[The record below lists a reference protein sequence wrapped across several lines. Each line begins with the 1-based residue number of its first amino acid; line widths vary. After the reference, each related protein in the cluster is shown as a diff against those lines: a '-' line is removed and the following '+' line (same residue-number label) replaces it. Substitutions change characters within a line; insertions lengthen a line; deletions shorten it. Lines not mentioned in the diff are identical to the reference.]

1 MTISNS
7 NLLKP
12 FITGS
17 KLLPFKDDV
26 FSKTE
31 EQFKKSP
38 HGKSLFISGNENL
51 VNISAEK
58 IDEIKNSKN
67 FFSNIVNI
75 IILLI
80 KHPDKILPILHGCP
94 AESIEFIK
102 NAKRTGQWSYE
113 MTDKYG
119 QSIEVSYIFT
129 DTIDNKSD
137 GKLCLKICNSCN
149 QNDSSTHE
157 YKIEHQ
163 QLKNHIK
170 QLEEWALLEK
180 FYDNNAYYSKRTK
193 QLEKKITDAGFIT
206 GKVNAEKFNVKE
218 FKDDITSM
226 LCEQPPLRTHQISSS
241 GYVSADK
248 LPKLYE
254 LNLKDAQR
262 DLKTTPVD
270 IDGVS
275 LKFKTRERIAEEI
288 AKKTAKKTAEKTAK
302 KNSEIIAKQNANS
315 IEEKNIE
322 KNNKETNP
330 EDNFVLKF
338 SQEEINE
345 MLLDYS
351 DEEQK
356 KLRPFFTSDHI
367 YCLFDAFSQCL
378 YNVARDGSPRY
389 AGLLQQIASK
399 CAILQDFDQ
408 QLFWRTF
415 SGGVFHRRISVNS
428 EPEKTDVWR
437 FSTQFDFPHINDNGE
452 LSRTV
457 LMFEGVAESNFK
469 DIANHSSE
477 CFSYSCYAAPLD
489 VNAKK

>member
-12 FITGS
+12 FITGTE
-17 KLLPFKDDV
+17 LPPFKEDV

-38 HGKSLFISGNENL
+38 HGKLLFISGNENL

-58 IDEIKNSKN
+58 IDEIKNSKD

-94 AESIEFIK
+94 AESIELIK

-119 QSIEVSYIFT
+119 HSIEVSYIFA

-157 YKIEHQ
+157 YKIDHQ
-163 QLKNHIK
+163 QLKNHIR

-193 QLEKKITDAGFIT
+193 QLEKKIAKAGFIT

-262 DLKTTPVD
+262 DLANTPVD
-270 IDGVS
+270 INGVS
-275 LKFKTRERIAEEI
+275 LELKTRRHLAD
-288 AKKTAKKTAEKTAK
+288 
-302 KNSEIIAKQNANS
+302 IIHVKCMR
-315 IEEKNIE
+315 EKNYTTDQGFE
-322 KNNKETNP
+322 LP
-330 EDNFVLKF
+330 EEVIHAL
-338 SQEEINE
+338 
-345 MLLDYS
+345 LLDYS
-351 DEEQK
+351 DEQQII
-356 KLRPFFTSDHI
+356 LRPFFQSAHMD
-367 YCLFDAFSQCL
+367 CLFDAFCQELHNIS
-378 YNVARDGSPRY
+378 RDGSPRY
-389 AGLLQQIASK
+389 ADLIEQIGSNSEK
-399 CAILQDFDQ
+399 LQDFDQ

-415 SGGVFHRRISVNS
+415 TGGVLHRHISVKS

-437 FSTQFDFPHINDNGE
+437 FSSQFDFPHINENGE

-477 CFSYSCYAAPLD
+477 CFSYRCYAAPLD
-489 VNAKK
+489 ANAKK

>member
-12 FITGS
+12 FITGTEWP
-17 KLLPFKDDV
+17 PFKEDV

-38 HGKSLFISGNENL
+38 HGKLLFISGNENL

-58 IDEIKNSKN
+58 IDEIKNSKS
-67 FFSNIVNI
+67 FFSNVVNI

-80 KHPDKILPILHGCP
+80 KHPDKILAILHGCP
-94 AESIEFIK
+94 AESIEVIK

-129 DTIDNKSD
+129 DTIDDKSD

-157 YKIEHQ
+157 YKIDHQ
-163 QLKNHIK
+163 QLKNHIR

-193 QLEKKITDAGFIT
+193 QLEKKIADAGFIT
-206 GKVNAEKFNVKE
+206 GKVNADNFNVKE
-218 FKDDITSM
+218 FKDDIASM
-226 LCEQPPLRTHQISSS
+226 LCEQPPMRTHQISSS
-241 GYVSADK
+241 GYLSADK
-248 LPKLYE
+248 VPDLYKT
-254 LNLKDAQR
+254 NLKDAQR

-275 LKFKTRERIAEEI
+275 LKSKTREKIAEVIE
-288 AKKTAKKTAEKTAK
+288 KKTEEE
-302 KNSEIIAKQNANS
+302 NAKQNAKT

-322 KNNKETNP
+322 KNKKETNP

-351 DEEQK
+351 DEEQN
-356 KLRPFFTSDHI
+356 KLRPFFTSDHM
-367 YCLFDAFSQCL
+367 YCLFDAFSQGL
-378 YNVARDGSPRY
+378 HNVARDGSPRY
-389 AGLLQQIASK
+389 AGLLHQIASNSE
-399 CAILQDFDQ
+399 ILQNFDQ

-415 SGGVFHRRISVNS
+415 TGGVFHRRISVNS

-437 FSTQFDFPHINDNGE
+437 FSAQFDFPHINENGD

-489 VNAKK
+489 ANAKK

>member
-12 FITGS
+12 FITGTEWT
-17 KLLPFKDDV
+17 PFKEDV

-38 HGKSLFISGNENL
+38 HGKLLFISGNENL

-58 IDEIKNSKN
+58 IDEIKNSKS
-67 FFSNIVNI
+67 FFSNVVNI

-80 KHPDKILPILHGCP
+80 KHPDKILAILHGCP
-94 AESIEFIK
+94 AESIEVIK

-129 DTIDNKSD
+129 DTIDDKSD

-149 QNDSSTHE
+149 QNDSSTHQ
-157 YKIEHQ
+157 YKIDHQ
-163 QLKNHIK
+163 QLKNHIR

-193 QLEKKITDAGFIT
+193 QLEKKIADAGFIT
-206 GKVNAEKFNVKE
+206 GKVNVDNFNVKE
-218 FKDDITSM
+218 FKDDIASM
-226 LCEQPPLRTHQISSS
+226 LCEQPPMRTHQISSS
-241 GYVSADK
+241 GYLSADK
-248 LPKLYE
+248 VPDLYKT
-254 LNLKDAQR
+254 NLKDAQR

-275 LKFKTRERIAEEI
+275 LKSKTREKIAEVIE
-288 AKKTAKKTAEKTAK
+288 KKTEKE
-302 KNSEIIAKQNANS
+302 NAKQNAKT

-322 KNNKETNP
+322 KNKKETNP

-351 DEEQK
+351 DEEQN
-356 KLRPFFTSDHI
+356 KLRPFFTSDHM
-367 YCLFDAFSQCL
+367 YCLFDAFSQGL
-378 YNVARDGSPRY
+378 HNVARDGSPRY
-389 AGLLQQIASK
+389 AGLLHQIASNSE
-399 CAILQDFDQ
+399 ILQDFDQ
-408 QLFWRTF
+408 QLFWCTF
-415 SGGVFHRRISVNS
+415 TGGVFHRRISVNS

-437 FSTQFDFPHINDNGE
+437 FSAQFDFPHINENGD

-489 VNAKK
+489 ANAKK

>member
-1 MTISNS
+1 
-7 NLLKP
+7 
-12 FITGS
+12 
-17 KLLPFKDDV
+17 
-26 FSKTE
+26 
-31 EQFKKSP
+31 KSTY
-38 HGKSLFISGNENL
+38 GKSLFISGNENL

-94 AESIEFIK
+94 VESIEVIK

-113 MTDKYG
+113 MTDKNG

-129 DTIDNKSD
+129 DTIDDKSD

-157 YKIEHQ
+157 YKIDHQ
-163 QLKNHIK
+163 QLKNHIR

-193 QLEKKITDAGFIT
+193 QLEKKIADAGFIT
-206 GKVNAEKFNVKE
+206 RKVKAENFNVKE
-218 FKDDITSM
+218 FKDDIASM
-226 LCEQPPLRTHQISSS
+226 LCEQPPMRTHQISSS

-248 LPKLYE
+248 LHKLYKT
-254 LNLKDAQR
+254 NLEDAQR

-275 LKFKTRERIAEEI
+275 LKSITREKIAEEI
-288 AKKTAKKTAEKTAK
+288 AKKTA
-302 KNSEIIAKQNANS
+302 EIIAKQNAKS

-322 KNNKETNP
+322 KNKKQTNS

-338 SQEEINE
+338 SPEEINE

-367 YCLFDAFSQCL
+367 YCLFDAFSQGL
-378 YNVARDGSPRY
+378 HNVARNGSPRY
-389 AGLLQQIASK
+389 AGLLRQIASK
-399 CAILQDFDQ
+399 SAILQDFDQ

-415 SGGVFHRRISVNS
+415 TGGGLHRHISVKS

-437 FSTQFDFPHINDNGE
+437 FSSQFDFPHINENGE

-477 CFSYSCYAAPLD
+477 CFSYRCYAAPLD
-489 VNAKK
+489 ANAKK

>member
-1 MTISNS
+1 
-7 NLLKP
+7 
-12 FITGS
+12 
-17 KLLPFKDDV
+17 
-26 FSKTE
+26 
-31 EQFKKSP
+31 
-38 HGKSLFISGNENL
+38 
-51 VNISAEK
+51 
-58 IDEIKNSKN
+58 IKY
-67 FFSNIVNI
+67 
-75 IILLI
+75 
-80 KHPDKILPILHGCP
+80 PDKILPILHGCP
-94 AESIEFIK
+94 AESIELIK

-113 MTDKYG
+113 MTDKNG
-119 QSIEVSYIFT
+119 QNIEVSYIFT
-129 DTIDNKSD
+129 DTIDDKSD

-157 YKIEHQ
+157 YKIDHQ
-163 QLKNHIK
+163 QLKNHIR

-193 QLEKKITDAGFIT
+193 QLEKKIAKAGFIT

-226 LCEQPPLRTHQISSS
+226 LCEQPPMCTHQISSS
-241 GYVSADK
+241 GYLSADK
-248 LPKLYE
+248 VPDLYKT
-254 LNLKDAQR
+254 NLKDAQR

-275 LKFKTRERIAEEI
+275 LKSKTREKIAEEI
-288 AKKTAKKTAEKTAK
+288 AKKTAEKTAEKTAK

-477 CFSYSCYAAPLD
+477 CFSYRCYAAPLD
-489 VNAKK
+489 ANAKK

>member
-12 FITGS
+12 FITGTE
-17 KLLPFKDDV
+17 LPPFKEDV

-38 HGKSLFISGNENL
+38 HGKLLFISGNENL

-58 IDEIKNSKN
+58 IDEIKNSKS
-67 FFSNIVNI
+67 FFSNVVNI

-80 KHPDKILPILHGCP
+80 KHPDKILAILHGCP
-94 AESIEFIK
+94 AESIEVIK

-129 DTIDNKSD
+129 DTIDDKSD

-149 QNDSSTHE
+149 QNDSSTHQ
-157 YKIEHQ
+157 YKIDHQ
-163 QLKNHIK
+163 QLKNHIR

-193 QLEKKITDAGFIT
+193 QLEKKIADAGFIT
-206 GKVNAEKFNVKE
+206 GKLNADNFNVKE
-218 FKDDITSM
+218 FKDDIASM
-226 LCEQPPLRTHQISSS
+226 LCEQPPMRTHQISSS
-241 GYVSADK
+241 GYLSADK
-248 LPKLYE
+248 VPDLYKT
-254 LNLKDAQR
+254 NLKDAQR

-275 LKFKTRERIAEEI
+275 LKSKTREKIAEVIE
-288 AKKTAKKTAEKTAK
+288 KKTEEE
-302 KNSEIIAKQNANS
+302 NAKQNAKT

-322 KNNKETNP
+322 KNKKETNP

-351 DEEQK
+351 DEEQN
-356 KLRPFFTSDHI
+356 KLRPFFTSDHM
-367 YCLFDAFSQCL
+367 YCLFDAFSQGL
-378 YNVARDGSPRY
+378 HNVARDGSPRY
-389 AGLLQQIASK
+389 AGLLHQIASNSE
-399 CAILQDFDQ
+399 ILQDFDQ

-415 SGGVFHRRISVNS
+415 TGGVFHRRISVNS

-437 FSTQFDFPHINDNGE
+437 FSAQFDFPHINENGD

-457 LMFEGVAESNFK
+457 LMFEGGAESNFK

-489 VNAKK
+489 ANAKK

>member
-12 FITGS
+12 FITGTE
-17 KLLPFKDDV
+17 LPPFKEDV

-31 EQFKKSP
+31 EQFKKSTY
-38 HGKSLFISGNENL
+38 GKSLFIPGNENL

-94 AESIEFIK
+94 VESIEVIK

-113 MTDKYG
+113 MTDKNG

-129 DTIDNKSD
+129 DTIDDKSD

-157 YKIEHQ
+157 YKIDHQ
-163 QLKNHIK
+163 QLKNHIR

-193 QLEKKITDAGFIT
+193 QLEKKIADAGFIT
-206 GKVNAEKFNVKE
+206 RKVKAENFNVKE
-218 FKDDITSM
+218 FKDDIASM
-226 LCEQPPLRTHQISSS
+226 LCEQPPMRTHQISSS

-248 LPKLYE
+248 LHKLYKT
-254 LNLKDAQR
+254 NLEDAQR

-275 LKFKTRERIAEEI
+275 LKSITREKIAEEI
-288 AKKTAKKTAEKTAK
+288 AKKTA
-302 KNSEIIAKQNANS
+302 EIIAKQNAKS

-322 KNNKETNP
+322 KNKKQTNS

-338 SQEEINE
+338 SPEEINE

-367 YCLFDAFSQCL
+367 YCLFDAFSQGL
-378 YNVARDGSPRY
+378 HNVARNGSPRY
-389 AGLLQQIASK
+389 AGLLRQIASK
-399 CAILQDFDQ
+399 SAILQDFDQ

-415 SGGVFHRRISVNS
+415 TGGGLHRHISVKS

-437 FSTQFDFPHINDNGE
+437 FSSQFDFPHINENGE

-477 CFSYSCYAAPLD
+477 CFSYRCYAAPLD
-489 VNAKK
+489 ANAKK

>member
-17 KLLPFKDDV
+17 KLPPFKEDV

-31 EQFKKSP
+31 EQFKKST
-38 HGKSLFISGNENL
+38 HGKSLFICGNENL

-67 FFSNIVNI
+67 FFSKVVNI

-80 KHPDKILPILHGCP
+80 KYPDKILPILHGCP
-94 AESIEFIK
+94 AESIELIK

-113 MTDKYG
+113 MTDKNG
-119 QSIEVSYIFT
+119 QNIEVSYIFT

-157 YKIEHQ
+157 YKIDHQ
-163 QLKNHIK
+163 QLKNHIR

-193 QLEKKITDAGFIT
+193 KLEKKIAKAGFIT

-262 DLKTTPVD
+262 DLANTPVD
-270 IDGVS
+270 INGVS
-275 LKFKTRERIAEEI
+275 LELKTRRHLAD
-288 AKKTAKKTAEKTAK
+288 
-302 KNSEIIAKQNANS
+302 IIHVKCMR
-315 IEEKNIE
+315 EKNYTTDQGFE
-322 KNNKETNP
+322 LP
-330 EDNFVLKF
+330 EEVIHAL
-338 SQEEINE
+338 
-345 MLLDYS
+345 LLDYS
-351 DEEQK
+351 DEQQII
-356 KLRPFFTSDHI
+356 LRPFFQSAHMD
-367 YCLFDAFSQCL
+367 CLFDAFCQELHNIS
-378 YNVARDGSPRY
+378 RDGSPRY
-389 AGLLQQIASK
+389 ADLIEQIGSNSEK
-399 CAILQDFDQ
+399 LQDFDQ

-415 SGGVFHRRISVNS
+415 TGGVLHRHISVKS

-437 FSTQFDFPHINDNGE
+437 FSSQFDFPHINENGE

-477 CFSYSCYAAPLD
+477 CFSYRCYAAPLD
-489 VNAKK
+489 ANAKK

>member
-1 MTISNS
+1 
-7 NLLKP
+7 
-12 FITGS
+12 
-17 KLLPFKDDV
+17 
-26 FSKTE
+26 
-31 EQFKKSP
+31 
-38 HGKSLFISGNENL
+38 
-51 VNISAEK
+51 
-58 IDEIKNSKN
+58 
-67 FFSNIVNI
+67 
-75 IILLI
+75 
-80 KHPDKILPILHGCP
+80 ILPILHGCP
-94 AESIEFIK
+94 AESIELIK

-113 MTDKYG
+113 MTDKNG
-119 QSIEVSYIFT
+119 QNIEVSYIFT
-129 DTIDNKSD
+129 DTIDDKSD

-157 YKIEHQ
+157 YKIDHQ
-163 QLKNHIK
+163 QLKNHIR

-193 QLEKKITDAGFIT
+193 QLEKKIAKAGFIT

-226 LCEQPPLRTHQISSS
+226 LCEQPPMCTHQISSS
-241 GYVSADK
+241 GYLSADK
-248 LPKLYE
+248 VPDLYKT
-254 LNLKDAQR
+254 NLKDAQR

-275 LKFKTRERIAEEI
+275 LKSKTREKIAEEI
-288 AKKTAKKTAEKTAK
+288 AKKTAEKTAEKTAK

-477 CFSYSCYAAPLD
+477 CFSYRCYAAPLD
-489 VNAKK
+489 ANAKK

>member
-58 IDEIKNSKN
+58 IDEIKNSKS

-80 KHPDKILPILHGCP
+80 NHPDKILPILHGCP

-157 YKIEHQ
+157 YKIDHQ

-206 GKVNAEKFNVKE
+206 GKVNAENFNVTE

-288 AKKTAKKTAEKTAK
+288 AKKTAGKTAE

-322 KNNKETNP
+322 KNKKETNP

>member
-94 AESIEFIK
+94 AESIELIK

-113 MTDKYG
+113 MTDKNG
-119 QSIEVSYIFT
+119 QNIEVSYIFT

-157 YKIEHQ
+157 YKIDHQ
-163 QLKNHIK
+163 QLKNHIR

-193 QLEKKITDAGFIT
+193 QLEKKIAKAGFIT

-262 DLKTTPVD
+262 DLANTPVD
-270 IDGVS
+270 INGVS
-275 LKFKTRERIAEEI
+275 LELKTRRHLAD
-288 AKKTAKKTAEKTAK
+288 
-302 KNSEIIAKQNANS
+302 IIHVKCMR
-315 IEEKNIE
+315 EKNYTTDQGFE
-322 KNNKETNP
+322 LP
-330 EDNFVLKF
+330 EEVIHAL
-338 SQEEINE
+338 
-345 MLLDYS
+345 LLDYS
-351 DEEQK
+351 DEQQII
-356 KLRPFFTSDHI
+356 LRPFFQSAHMD
-367 YCLFDAFSQCL
+367 CLFDAFCQELHNIS
-378 YNVARDGSPRY
+378 RDGSPRY
-389 AGLLQQIASK
+389 ADLIEQIGSNSEK
-399 CAILQDFDQ
+399 LQDFDQ

-415 SGGVFHRRISVNS
+415 TGGVLHRHISVKS

-437 FSTQFDFPHINDNGE
+437 FSSQFDFPHINENGE

-477 CFSYSCYAAPLD
+477 CFSYRCYAAPLD
-489 VNAKK
+489 ANAKK

>member
-12 FITGS
+12 FITGTEWP
-17 KLLPFKDDV
+17 PFKEDV

-38 HGKSLFISGNENL
+38 HGKLLFISGNENL

-58 IDEIKNSKN
+58 IDEIKNSKS
-67 FFSNIVNI
+67 FFSNVVNI

-80 KHPDKILPILHGCP
+80 KHPDKILAILHGCP
-94 AESIEFIK
+94 AESIEVIK

-129 DTIDNKSD
+129 DTIDDKSD

-149 QNDSSTHE
+149 QNDSSTHQ
-157 YKIEHQ
+157 YKIDHQ
-163 QLKNHIK
+163 QLKNHIR

-193 QLEKKITDAGFIT
+193 QLEKKIADAGFIT
-206 GKVNAEKFNVKE
+206 GKVNVDNFNVKE
-218 FKDDITSM
+218 FKDDIASM
-226 LCEQPPLRTHQISSS
+226 LCEQPPMRTHQISSS
-241 GYVSADK
+241 GYLSADK
-248 LPKLYE
+248 VPDLYKT
-254 LNLKDAQR
+254 NLKDAQR

-270 IDGVS
+270 INGVS
-275 LKFKTRERIAEEI
+275 LKSKTREKIAEVIE
-288 AKKTAKKTAEKTAK
+288 KKTEEE
-302 KNSEIIAKQNANS
+302 NAKQNAKT

-322 KNNKETNP
+322 KNKKETNP

-351 DEEQK
+351 DEEQN
-356 KLRPFFTSDHI
+356 KLRPFFTSDHM
-367 YCLFDAFSQCL
+367 YCLFDAFSQGL
-378 YNVARDGSPRY
+378 HNVARDGSPRY
-389 AGLLQQIASK
+389 AGLLHQIASNSE
-399 CAILQDFDQ
+399 ILQDFDQ

-415 SGGVFHRRISVNS
+415 TGGVFHRRISVNS

-437 FSTQFDFPHINDNGE
+437 FSAQFDFPHINENGD

-489 VNAKK
+489 ANAKK

>member
-1 MTISNS
+1 MMSFLKQKN
-7 NLLKP
+7 NL
-12 FITGS
+12 
-17 KLLPFKDDV
+17 
-26 FSKTE
+26 
-31 EQFKKSP
+31 KKSP

-113 MTDKYG
+113 MTDKNG
-119 QSIEVSYIFT
+119 QNIEVSYIFT

-157 YKIEHQ
+157 YKIDHQ
-163 QLKNHIK
+163 QLKNHIR

-193 QLEKKITDAGFIT
+193 QLEKKIAKAGFIT

-262 DLKTTPVD
+262 DLANTPVD
-270 IDGVS
+270 INGVS
-275 LKFKTRERIAEEI
+275 LELKTRRHLAD
-288 AKKTAKKTAEKTAK
+288 
-302 KNSEIIAKQNANS
+302 IIHVKCMR
-315 IEEKNIE
+315 EKNYTTDQGFE
-322 KNNKETNP
+322 LP
-330 EDNFVLKF
+330 EEVIHAL
-338 SQEEINE
+338 
-345 MLLDYS
+345 LLDYS
-351 DEEQK
+351 DEQQII
-356 KLRPFFTSDHI
+356 LRPFFQSAHMD
-367 YCLFDAFSQCL
+367 CLFDAFCQELHNIS
-378 YNVARDGSPRY
+378 RDGSPRY
-389 AGLLQQIASK
+389 ADLIEQIGSNSEK
-399 CAILQDFDQ
+399 LQDFDQ

-415 SGGVFHRRISVNS
+415 TGGVLHRHISVKS

-437 FSTQFDFPHINDNGE
+437 FSSQFDFPHINENGE

-477 CFSYSCYAAPLD
+477 CFSYRCYAAPLD
-489 VNAKK
+489 ANAKK

>member
-17 KLLPFKDDV
+17 KLPPFKEDV

-31 EQFKKSP
+31 EQFKKST
-38 HGKSLFISGNENL
+38 HGKSLFICGNENL

-67 FFSNIVNI
+67 FFSKVVNI

-80 KHPDKILPILHGCP
+80 KYPDKILPILHGCP
-94 AESIEFIK
+94 AESIELIK

-113 MTDKYG
+113 MTDKNG
-119 QSIEVSYIFT
+119 QNIEVSYIFT

-157 YKIEHQ
+157 YKIDHQ
-163 QLKNHIK
+163 QLKNHIR

-193 QLEKKITDAGFIT
+193 QLEKKIAKAGFIT

-262 DLKTTPVD
+262 DLANTLVD
-270 IDGVS
+270 INGVS
-275 LKFKTRERIAEEI
+275 LELKTRRHLAD
-288 AKKTAKKTAEKTAK
+288 
-302 KNSEIIAKQNANS
+302 IIHVKCMR
-315 IEEKNIE
+315 EKNYTTDQGFE
-322 KNNKETNP
+322 LP
-330 EDNFVLKF
+330 EEVIHAL
-338 SQEEINE
+338 
-345 MLLDYS
+345 LLDYS
-351 DEEQK
+351 DEQQII
-356 KLRPFFTSDHI
+356 LRPFFQSAHMD
-367 YCLFDAFSQCL
+367 CLFDAFCQELHNIS
-378 YNVARDGSPRY
+378 RDGSPRY
-389 AGLLQQIASK
+389 ADLIEQIGSNSEK
-399 CAILQDFDQ
+399 LQDFDQ

-415 SGGVFHRRISVNS
+415 TGGVLHRHISVKS

-437 FSTQFDFPHINDNGE
+437 FSSQFDFPHINENGE

-477 CFSYSCYAAPLD
+477 CFSYRCYAAPLD
-489 VNAKK
+489 ANAKK

>member
-157 YKIEHQ
+157 YKIDHQ

-206 GKVNAEKFNVKE
+206 GKVKAENFNVNE
-218 FKDDITSM
+218 FKDDIASM
-226 LCEQPPLRTHQISSS
+226 LCEQPPMCTHQISSS
-241 GYVSADK
+241 GYLSADK
-248 LPKLYE
+248 VPDLYKT
-254 LNLKDAQR
+254 NLKDAQR

-275 LKFKTRERIAEEI
+275 LKSKTREKIAEEI
-288 AKKTAKKTAEKTAK
+288 AKKTAK
-302 KNSEIIAKQNANS
+302 SS
-315 IEEKNIE
+315 EEKNIE
-322 KNNKETNP
+322 KNKKQTNS

-356 KLRPFFTSDHI
+356 KLRPFFTSDHM
-367 YCLFDAFSQCL
+367 YCLFDAFSQGL
-378 YNVARDGSPRY
+378 HNVARDGSPRY
-389 AGLLQQIASK
+389 AGLLRQIASK
-399 CAILQDFDQ
+399 SAILQDFDQ

-415 SGGVFHRRISVNS
+415 TGGVLHRHISVKS

-437 FSTQFDFPHINDNGE
+437 FSTQFDFPHINENGE

-477 CFSYSCYAAPLD
+477 CFSYRCYAAPLD
-489 VNAKK
+489 ANAKK

>member
-137 GKLCLKICNSCN
+137 GKLCLKICNSCK

-157 YKIEHQ
+157 YKIDHQ
-163 QLKNHIK
+163 QLKNHIR

-193 QLEKKITDAGFIT
+193 QLEKKIADAGFIT

-226 LCEQPPLRTHQISSS
+226 LCEQTPLHTHQLSSS

-248 LPKLYE
+248 LPDLYKT
-254 LNLKDAQR
+254 NLKDAQR

-275 LKFKTRERIAEEI
+275 LKSKTREKIA
-288 AKKTAKKTAEKTAK
+288 
-302 KNSEIIAKQNANS
+302 EIIAKQNAKS

-322 KNNKETNP
+322 KNKKQTNS

-338 SQEEINE
+338 SPEEINE

-367 YCLFDAFSQCL
+367 YCLFDAFSQGL
-378 YNVARDGSPRY
+378 HNVARNGSPRY
-389 AGLLQQIASK
+389 AGLLRQIASK
-399 CAILQDFDQ
+399 SAILQDFDQ

-477 CFSYSCYAAPLD
+477 CFSYRCYAAPLD
-489 VNAKK
+489 ANAKK

>member
-58 IDEIKNSKN
+58 IDEIKNRKN

-157 YKIEHQ
+157 YKIDHQ

-288 AKKTAKKTAEKTAK
+288 AKKTAEKTAK

>member
-67 FFSNIVNI
+67 FFSNVVNI

-80 KHPDKILPILHGCP
+80 KHPDKILAILHGCP
-94 AESIEFIK
+94 AESIEVIK

-119 QSIEVSYIFT
+119 HNIEVSYIFT
-129 DTIDNKSD
+129 DAIDNKPA
-137 GKLCLKICNSCN
+137 GKLCLKICNSCS
-149 QNDSSTHE
+149 QNDFSTYE
-157 YKIEHQ
+157 YIIDHK
-163 QLKNHIK
+163 QLKNHIR
-170 QLEEWALLEK
+170 QLEEWGLLEK
-180 FYDNNAYYSKRTK
+180 FYDNNAHYSKRTK
-193 QLEKKITDAGFIT
+193 QLEKKIADAGFIT
-206 GKVNAEKFNVKE
+206 GKVKAENFNVTE
-218 FKDDITSM
+218 FKDDIASM
-226 LCEQPPLRTHQISSS
+226 LCEQTPLHTHQLSSS

-248 LPKLYE
+248 LPDLYKT
-254 LNLKDAQR
+254 NLKDAQR

-275 LKFKTRERIAEEI
+275 LKSKTRKRIAEEI
-288 AKKTAKKTAEKTAK
+288 AKKTA
-302 KNSEIIAKQNANS
+302 EIISKQNAKS

-322 KNNKETNP
+322 KNKKETNT

-338 SQEEINE
+338 SPEEINE

-378 YNVARDGSPRY
+378 HNVARDGSPRY
-389 AGLLQQIASK
+389 AGLLQQIASNSE
-399 CAILQDFDQ
+399 ILQDFDQ

-437 FSTQFDFPHINDNGE
+437 FSTQFDFPHINENGE

-477 CFSYSCYAAPLD
+477 CFSYRCYAAPLD
-489 VNAKK
+489 ANAKK

>member
-1 MTISNS
+1 
-7 NLLKP
+7 
-12 FITGS
+12 
-17 KLLPFKDDV
+17 
-26 FSKTE
+26 
-31 EQFKKSP
+31 
-38 HGKSLFISGNENL
+38 
-51 VNISAEK
+51 
-58 IDEIKNSKN
+58 
-67 FFSNIVNI
+67 I

-80 KHPDKILPILHGCP
+80 KYPDKILPILHGCP
-94 AESIEFIK
+94 AESIELIK

-113 MTDKYG
+113 MTDKNG
-119 QSIEVSYIFT
+119 QNIEVSYIFT
-129 DTIDNKSD
+129 DTIDDKSD

-157 YKIEHQ
+157 YKIDHQ
-163 QLKNHIK
+163 QLKNHIR

-193 QLEKKITDAGFIT
+193 QLEKKIAKAGFIT

-226 LCEQPPLRTHQISSS
+226 LCEQPPMCTHQISSS
-241 GYVSADK
+241 GYLSADK
-248 LPKLYE
+248 VPDLYKT
-254 LNLKDAQR
+254 NLKDAQR

-275 LKFKTRERIAEEI
+275 LKSKTREKIAEEI
-288 AKKTAKKTAEKTAK
+288 AKKTAEKTAEKTAK

-477 CFSYSCYAAPLD
+477 CFSYRCYAAPLD
-489 VNAKK
+489 ANAKK

>member
-17 KLLPFKDDV
+17 KLPPFKEDV

-31 EQFKKSP
+31 EQFKKST
-38 HGKSLFISGNENL
+38 HGKSLFICGNENL

-67 FFSNIVNI
+67 FFSKVVNI

-80 KHPDKILPILHGCP
+80 KYPDKILPILHGCP
-94 AESIEFIK
+94 AESIELIK

-113 MTDKYG
+113 MTDKNG
-119 QSIEVSYIFT
+119 QNIEVSYIFT

-157 YKIEHQ
+157 YKIDHQ
-163 QLKNHIK
+163 QLKNHIR

-193 QLEKKITDAGFIT
+193 QLEKKIAKAGFIT

-262 DLKTTPVD
+262 DLANTPVD
-270 IDGVS
+270 INGVS
-275 LKFKTRERIAEEI
+275 LELKTRRHLAD
-288 AKKTAKKTAEKTAK
+288 
-302 KNSEIIAKQNANS
+302 IIHVKCMR
-315 IEEKNIE
+315 EKNYTTDQGFE
-322 KNNKETNP
+322 LP
-330 EDNFVLKF
+330 EEVIHAL
-338 SQEEINE
+338 
-345 MLLDYS
+345 LLDYS
-351 DEEQK
+351 DEQQII
-356 KLRPFFTSDHI
+356 LRPFFQSAHMD
-367 YCLFDAFSQCL
+367 CLFDAFCQELHNIS
-378 YNVARDGSPRY
+378 RDGSPRY
-389 AGLLQQIASK
+389 ADLIEQIGSNSEK
-399 CAILQDFDQ
+399 LQDFDQ

-415 SGGVFHRRISVNS
+415 TGGVLHRHISVKS
-428 EPEKTDVWR
+428 ELEKTDVWR
-437 FSTQFDFPHINDNGE
+437 FSSQFDFPHINENGE

-477 CFSYSCYAAPLD
+477 CFSYRCYAAPLD
-489 VNAKK
+489 ANAKK

>member
-1 MTISNS
+1 C
-7 NLLKP
+7 
-12 FITGS
+12 
-17 KLLPFKDDV
+17 
-26 FSKTE
+26 
-31 EQFKKSP
+31 
-38 HGKSLFISGNENL
+38 GNENL

-67 FFSNIVNI
+67 FFSNVVNI

-80 KHPDKILPILHGCP
+80 KYPDKILPILHGCP
-94 AESIEFIK
+94 AESIELIK

-113 MTDKYG
+113 MTDKNG
-119 QSIEVSYIFT
+119 QNIEVSYIFT
-129 DTIDNKSD
+129 DTIDDKSD

-157 YKIEHQ
+157 YKIDHQ
-163 QLKNHIK
+163 QLKNHIR

-193 QLEKKITDAGFIT
+193 QLEKKIAKAGFIT

-226 LCEQPPLRTHQISSS
+226 LCEQPPMCTHQISSS
-241 GYVSADK
+241 GYLSADK
-248 LPKLYE
+248 VPDLYKT
-254 LNLKDAQR
+254 NLKDAQR

-275 LKFKTRERIAEEI
+275 LKSKTREKIAEEI
-288 AKKTAKKTAEKTAK
+288 AKKTAEKTAEKTAK

-477 CFSYSCYAAPLD
+477 CFSYRCYAAPLD
-489 VNAKK
+489 ANAKK

>member
-1 MTISNS
+1 MMSFLKQKN
-7 NLLKP
+7 NL
-12 FITGS
+12 
-17 KLLPFKDDV
+17 
-26 FSKTE
+26 
-31 EQFKKSP
+31 KKSP

-113 MTDKYG
+113 MTDKNG
-119 QSIEVSYIFT
+119 QNIEVSYIFT

-157 YKIEHQ
+157 YKIDHQ
-163 QLKNHIK
+163 QLKNHIR

-193 QLEKKITDAGFIT
+193 QLEKKIAKAGFIT

-262 DLKTTPVD
+262 DLANTPVD
-270 IDGVS
+270 INGVS
-275 LKFKTRERIAEEI
+275 LELKTRRHLAD
-288 AKKTAKKTAEKTAK
+288 
-302 KNSEIIAKQNANS
+302 IIHVKCMR
-315 IEEKNIE
+315 EKNYTTDQGFE
-322 KNNKETNP
+322 LP
-330 EDNFVLKF
+330 EEVIHAL
-338 SQEEINE
+338 
-345 MLLDYS
+345 LLDYS
-351 DEEQK
+351 DEQQII
-356 KLRPFFTSDHI
+356 LRPFFQSAHMD
-367 YCLFDAFSQCL
+367 CLFDAFCQELHNIS
-378 YNVARDGSPRY
+378 RDGSPRY
-389 AGLLQQIASK
+389 ADLIEQIGSNSEK
-399 CAILQDFDQ
+399 LQDFDQ

-415 SGGVFHRRISVNS
+415 TGGVLHRHISVKS
-428 EPEKTDVWR
+428 ESEKTDVWR
-437 FSTQFDFPHINDNGE
+437 FSSQFDFPHINENGE

-477 CFSYSCYAAPLD
+477 CFSYRCYAAPLD
-489 VNAKK
+489 ANAKK

>member
-1 MTISNS
+1 
-7 NLLKP
+7 
-12 FITGS
+12 
-17 KLLPFKDDV
+17 
-26 FSKTE
+26 
-31 EQFKKSP
+31 
-38 HGKSLFISGNENL
+38 
-51 VNISAEK
+51 SAEK

-157 YKIEHQ
+157 YKIDHQ

-288 AKKTAKKTAEKTAK
+288 AKKTAKKTAK

>member
-157 YKIEHQ
+157 YKIDHQ

-206 GKVNAEKFNVKE
+206 GKVNAETFNVKE

-288 AKKTAKKTAEKTAK
+288 AKKTAGKTAE

-315 IEEKNIE
+315 IEEKNVE
-322 KNNKETNP
+322 KNKKETNP

>member
-12 FITGS
+12 FITGTE
-17 KLLPFKDDV
+17 LPPFKEDV

-31 EQFKKSP
+31 EQFKKSTY
-38 HGKSLFISGNENL
+38 GKSLFIAGNENL

-94 AESIEFIK
+94 VESIEVIK

-113 MTDKYG
+113 MTDKNG

-129 DTIDNKSD
+129 DTIDDKSD

-157 YKIEHQ
+157 YKIDHQ
-163 QLKNHIK
+163 QLKNHIR

-193 QLEKKITDAGFIT
+193 QLEKKIADAGFIT
-206 GKVNAEKFNVKE
+206 RKVKAENFNVKE
-218 FKDDITSM
+218 FKDDIASM
-226 LCEQPPLRTHQISSS
+226 LCEQPPMRTHQISSS

-248 LPKLYE
+248 LHKLYKT
-254 LNLKDAQR
+254 NLEDAQR

-275 LKFKTRERIAEEI
+275 LKSITREKIAEEI
-288 AKKTAKKTAEKTAK
+288 AKKTA
-302 KNSEIIAKQNANS
+302 EIIAKQNAKS

-322 KNNKETNP
+322 KNKKQTNS

-338 SQEEINE
+338 SPEEINE

-367 YCLFDAFSQCL
+367 YCLFDAFSQGL
-378 YNVARDGSPRY
+378 HNVARNGSPRY
-389 AGLLQQIASK
+389 AGLLRQIASK
-399 CAILQDFDQ
+399 SAILQDFDQ

-415 SGGVFHRRISVNS
+415 TGGVLHRHISVKS

-437 FSTQFDFPHINDNGE
+437 FSSQFDFPHINENGE

-477 CFSYSCYAAPLD
+477 CFSYRCYAAPLD
-489 VNAKK
+489 ANAKK

>member
-1 MTISNS
+1 
-7 NLLKP
+7 
-12 FITGS
+12 
-17 KLLPFKDDV
+17 
-26 FSKTE
+26 
-31 EQFKKSP
+31 
-38 HGKSLFISGNENL
+38 
-51 VNISAEK
+51 
-58 IDEIKNSKN
+58 
-67 FFSNIVNI
+67 
-75 IILLI
+75 
-80 KHPDKILPILHGCP
+80 
-94 AESIEFIK
+94 
-102 NAKRTGQWSYE
+102 
-113 MTDKYG
+113 MTDKNG

-129 DTIDNKSD
+129 DTIDNNYD
-137 GKLCLKICNSCN
+137 GKLCLKICNPCN

-157 YKIEHQ
+157 YKIDHQ
-163 QLKNHIK
+163 QLKNHIR

-193 QLEKKITDAGFIT
+193 QLEKKIADAGFIT
-206 GKVNAEKFNVKE
+206 GKVNADNFNVKE
-218 FKDDITSM
+218 FKDDIASM
-226 LCEQPPLRTHQISSS
+226 LCEQPPMRTHQISSS
-241 GYVSADK
+241 GYLSADK
-248 LPKLYE
+248 VPDLYKT
-254 LNLKDAQR
+254 NLKDAQR

-275 LKFKTRERIAEEI
+275 LKPKTREKIAEKI
-288 AKKTAKKTAEKTAK
+288 AKKTEEENAKK
-302 KNSEIIAKQNANS
+302 IAKQNAKT
-315 IEEKNIE
+315 IEEKNSE
-322 KNNKETNP
+322 KNKKETNP

-338 SQEEINE
+338 SPEEINE

-367 YCLFDAFSQCL
+367 YCLFDAFSQGL
-378 YNVARDGSPRY
+378 YNVARNGSPRY
-389 AGLLQQIASK
+389 AGLLRQIASK

-489 VNAKK
+489 ANAKK

>member
-288 AKKTAKKTAEKTAK
+288 AKKTAEKTAN

>member
-1 MTISNS
+1 
-7 NLLKP
+7 
-12 FITGS
+12 
-17 KLLPFKDDV
+17 
-26 FSKTE
+26 
-31 EQFKKSP
+31 
-38 HGKSLFISGNENL
+38 

-58 IDEIKNSKN
+58 IDEIKNSKS
-67 FFSNIVNI
+67 FFSNVVNI

-80 KHPDKILPILHGCP
+80 KHPDKILAILHGCP
-94 AESIEFIK
+94 AESIEVIK

-129 DTIDNKSD
+129 DTIDDKSD

-149 QNDSSTHE
+149 QNDSSTHQ
-157 YKIEHQ
+157 YKIDHQ
-163 QLKNHIK
+163 QLKNHIR

-193 QLEKKITDAGFIT
+193 QLEKKIADAGFIT
-206 GKVNAEKFNVKE
+206 GKVNADNFNVKE
-218 FKDDITSM
+218 FKDDIASM
-226 LCEQPPLRTHQISSS
+226 LCEQPPMRTHQISSS
-241 GYVSADK
+241 GYLSADK
-248 LPKLYE
+248 VPDLYKT
-254 LNLKDAQR
+254 NLKDAQR

-275 LKFKTRERIAEEI
+275 LKSKTREKIAEVIE
-288 AKKTAKKTAEKTAK
+288 KKTEEE
-302 KNSEIIAKQNANS
+302 NAKQNAKT

-322 KNNKETNP
+322 KNKKETNP

-351 DEEQK
+351 DEEQN
-356 KLRPFFTSDHI
+356 KLRPFFTSDHM
-367 YCLFDAFSQCL
+367 YCLFDAFSQGL
-378 YNVARDGSPRY
+378 HNVARDGSPRY
-389 AGLLQQIASK
+389 AGLLHQIASNSE
-399 CAILQDFDQ
+399 ILQDFDQ

-415 SGGVFHRRISVNS
+415 TGGVFHRRISVNS

-437 FSTQFDFPHINDNGE
+437 FSAQFDFPHINENGD

-489 VNAKK
+489 ANAKK

>member
-1 MTISNS
+1 
-7 NLLKP
+7 
-12 FITGS
+12 
-17 KLLPFKDDV
+17 
-26 FSKTE
+26 
-31 EQFKKSP
+31 
-38 HGKSLFISGNENL
+38 
-51 VNISAEK
+51 
-58 IDEIKNSKN
+58 
-67 FFSNIVNI
+67 
-75 IILLI
+75 
-80 KHPDKILPILHGCP
+80 LPILHGCP
-94 AESIEFIK
+94 VESIEVIK

-113 MTDKYG
+113 MTDKNG

-129 DTIDNKSD
+129 DTIDDKSD

-157 YKIEHQ
+157 YKIDHQ
-163 QLKNHIK
+163 QLKNHIR

-193 QLEKKITDAGFIT
+193 QLEKKIADAGFIT
-206 GKVNAEKFNVKE
+206 RKVKAENFNVKE
-218 FKDDITSM
+218 FKDDIASM
-226 LCEQPPLRTHQISSS
+226 LCEQPPMRTHQISSS

-248 LPKLYE
+248 LHKLYKT
-254 LNLKDAQR
+254 NLEDAQR

-275 LKFKTRERIAEEI
+275 LKSITREKIAEEI
-288 AKKTAKKTAEKTAK
+288 AKKTA
-302 KNSEIIAKQNANS
+302 EIIAKQNAKS

-322 KNNKETNP
+322 KNKKQTNS

-338 SQEEINE
+338 SPEEINE

-367 YCLFDAFSQCL
+367 YCLFDAFSQGL
-378 YNVARDGSPRY
+378 HNVARNGSPRY
-389 AGLLQQIASK
+389 AGLLRQIASK
-399 CAILQDFDQ
+399 SAILQDFDQ

-415 SGGVFHRRISVNS
+415 TGGVLHRHISVKS

-437 FSTQFDFPHINDNGE
+437 FSSQFDFPHINENGE

-477 CFSYSCYAAPLD
+477 CFSYRCYAAPLD
-489 VNAKK
+489 ANAKK

>member
-12 FITGS
+12 FITGAE
-17 KLLPFKDDV
+17 LPPFKEDV

-31 EQFKKSP
+31 EQFKKST
-38 HGKSLFISGNENL
+38 HGKSLFICGNENL

-67 FFSNIVNI
+67 FFSNVVNI

-80 KHPDKILPILHGCP
+80 KYPDKILPILHGCP
-94 AESIEFIK
+94 AESIELIK

-113 MTDKYG
+113 MTDKNG
-119 QSIEVSYIFT
+119 QNIEVSYIFT
-129 DTIDNKSD
+129 DTMDDKFD

-157 YKIEHQ
+157 YKIDHQ
-163 QLKNHIK
+163 QLKNHIR

-193 QLEKKITDAGFIT
+193 QLEKKIAKAGFIT

-262 DLKTTPVD
+262 DLANTPVD
-270 IDGVS
+270 INGVS
-275 LKFKTRERIAEEI
+275 LELKTRRHLAD
-288 AKKTAKKTAEKTAK
+288 
-302 KNSEIIAKQNANS
+302 IIHVKCMR
-315 IEEKNIE
+315 EKNYTTDQGFE
-322 KNNKETNP
+322 LP
-330 EDNFVLKF
+330 EEVIHAL
-338 SQEEINE
+338 
-345 MLLDYS
+345 LLDYS
-351 DEEQK
+351 DEQQII
-356 KLRPFFTSDHI
+356 LRPFFQSAHMD
-367 YCLFDAFSQCL
+367 CLFDAFCQELHNIS
-378 YNVARDGSPRY
+378 RDGSPRY
-389 AGLLQQIASK
+389 ADLIEQIGSNSEK
-399 CAILQDFDQ
+399 LQDFDQ

-415 SGGVFHRRISVNS
+415 TGGVLHRHISVKS

-437 FSTQFDFPHINDNGE
+437 FSSQFDFPHINENGE

-477 CFSYSCYAAPLD
+477 CFSYRCYAAPLD
-489 VNAKK
+489 ANAKK

>member
-58 IDEIKNSKN
+58 IDEIKNSKS

-157 YKIEHQ
+157 YKIDHQ

-206 GKVNAEKFNVKE
+206 GKVNAENFNVTE

-226 LCEQPPLRTHQISSS
+226 LCVQPPLRTHQISSS

-288 AKKTAKKTAEKTAK
+288 AKKTAGKTAE

-322 KNNKETNP
+322 KNKKETNP